1 MKQKH
6 KEDHKGEKVFRYS
19 IRKYHFGAASVAVA
33 ALMFFANGTV
43 QAQTPDI
50 SPATENGTTSTSAFV
65 SDSSGGGVS
74 RELSEESPV
83 TAPSEPEQ
91 SSQGNQKTQEV
102 SDENESLAKT
112 GEEGKG
118 EKQAEEASRPTV
130 DKSLANQTVNAEIP
144 QPRTLKNKQS
154 DYDPIPLGDDE
165 DDEDDVDEQFSEMPV
180 TTIQPRSPHPVT
192 SRAVQVDTTA
202 PKVSLGQTI
211 LPTSESAATTP
222 LYRILQ
228 GQSFAPKLKVWDDSG
243 TIQRLDIIG
252 APNGVTKHGFGTDF
266 QEQTTARE
274 DTPYS
279 GSTLTGAVTDNKSLG
294 IHIARITVSDKT
306 GNATTYYLKYE
317 VYPPTVEAKQ
327 GRFGQVKDKNLIDG
341 DAPSNYIKFKNANG
355 QEVQKPSRV
364 DVAWVEK
371 PRTDEPGLSKTGRI
385 KITYHLT
392 SEIGAEVRQEKFV
405 TINTPVYYATLTQNR
420 YTATYGGEFI
430 NRRNPTDA
438 RRYINYNGGP
448 HFSLRE
454 LRAYWENS
462 SGASGQR
469 FASSIRGWSTNYL
482 GKKIEKLMVRYPS
495 NDGKFRGDDDYSER
509 YEILTGTFV
518 VKPVK
523 PSIQTSIGKVG
534 QDRVTV
540 NNVNSGTTVVVYDMA
555 NPNSPLEIGRVTV
568 PKEGNH
574 TIKDNV
580 QLTLASGQTFRK
592 NQKIATRVIYE
603 IDNQNA
609 KAELETAKNG
619 LTDVDKSGVSAKQQE
634 LEQALGQ
641 QVSTDGKTEDS
652 KRAYEQAKEK
662 VRQAIEK
669 AKQVQQDG
677 GATEAKVTEAE
688 NALTQAKAELETA
701 KNGLTDVDKS
711 GSQTPASPSDPAQ
724 SGTSPVTPP
733 SATRNRRTPPRRS
746 RRSVG
751 FVGNSQTG
759 TTPSA
764 VDKSE
769 LQTLVEDLERRLQG
783 LAGLSPEVLEE
794 AQRILREAQAA
805 LANDSLT
812 AQELAELLAKV
823 RQALNSIQAGT
834 SADKSPSASNSNK
847 EAESAKEPTN
857 ATDLPLYGV
866 FGAAVLSLLGA
877 LLFAVARKKN
887 SQLDNLSRELD
898 QLLVEL
904 KASDKDKKG
913 LGKAKKLA
921 KKARTF
927 VDSQQKDPQKEAEL
941 ISEIKTILS
950 QLREEV

>member
-33 ALMFFANGTV
+33 ALMFFSNGTV

-65 SDSSGGGVS
+65 SDSSGGVS

-603 IDNQNA
+603 IDNQNERVA
-609 KAELETAKNG
+609 SDFSET
-619 LTDVDKSGVSAKQQE
+619 LTVDVDKSGVSAKQQE

>member
-1 MKQKH
+1 
-6 KEDHKGEKVFRYS
+6 
-19 IRKYHFGAASVAVA
+19 
-33 ALMFFANGTV
+33 
-43 QAQTPDI
+43 
-50 SPATENGTTSTSAFV
+50 
-65 SDSSGGGVS
+65 
-74 RELSEESPV
+74 
-83 TAPSEPEQ
+83 
-91 SSQGNQKTQEV
+91 
-102 SDENESLAKT
+102 
-112 GEEGKG
+112 
-118 EKQAEEASRPTV
+118 
-130 DKSLANQTVNAEIP
+130 
-144 QPRTLKNKQS
+144 
-154 DYDPIPLGDDE
+154 
-165 DDEDDVDEQFSEMPV
+165 MPV

-603 IDNQNA
+603 IDNQNERVA
-609 KAELETAKNG
+609 SDFSET
-619 LTDVDKSGVSAKQQE
+619 LTVDVDKSGVSAKQQE

-834 SADKSPSASNSNK
+834 SADKSPSTSDSNK

>member
-33 ALMFFANGTV
+33 ALMFFSNGTV

-65 SDSSGGGVS
+65 SDSSGGVS

-603 IDNQNA
+603 IDNQNERVA
-609 KAELETAKNG
+609 SDFSET
-619 LTDVDKSGVSAKQQE
+619 LTVDVDKSGVSAKQQE

-711 GSQTPASPSDPAQ
+711 GVSAKQQELEQAL

>member
-1 MKQKH
+1 
-6 KEDHKGEKVFRYS
+6 
-19 IRKYHFGAASVAVA
+19 
-33 ALMFFANGTV
+33 
-43 QAQTPDI
+43 
-50 SPATENGTTSTSAFV
+50 
-65 SDSSGGGVS
+65 
-74 RELSEESPV
+74 
-83 TAPSEPEQ
+83 
-91 SSQGNQKTQEV
+91 
-102 SDENESLAKT
+102 
-112 GEEGKG
+112 
-118 EKQAEEASRPTV
+118 
-130 DKSLANQTVNAEIP
+130 
-144 QPRTLKNKQS
+144 
-154 DYDPIPLGDDE
+154 
-165 DDEDDVDEQFSEMPV
+165 MPV

-523 PSIQTSIGKVG
+523 PSIQT
-534 QDRVTV
+534 
-540 NNVNSGTTVVVYDMA
+540 
-555 NPNSPLEIGRVTV
+555 
-568 PKEGNH
+568 
-574 TIKDNV
+574 
-580 QLTLASGQTFRK
+580 
-592 NQKIATRVIYE
+592 
-603 IDNQNA
+603 
-609 KAELETAKNG
+609 
-619 LTDVDKSGVSAKQQE
+619 
-634 LEQALGQ
+634 
-641 QVSTDGKTEDS
+641 
-652 KRAYEQAKEK
+652 
-662 VRQAIEK
+662 
-669 AKQVQQDG
+669 
-677 GATEAKVTEAE
+677 
-688 NALTQAKAELETA
+688 
-701 KNGLTDVDKS
+701 
-711 GSQTPASPSDPAQ
+711 
-724 SGTSPVTPP
+724 
-733 SATRNRRTPPRRS
+733 
-746 RRSVG
+746 
-751 FVGNSQTG
+751 
-759 TTPSA
+759 
-764 VDKSE
+764 
-769 LQTLVEDLERRLQG
+769 
-783 LAGLSPEVLEE
+783 
-794 AQRILREAQAA
+794 
-805 LANDSLT
+805 
-812 AQELAELLAKV
+812 
-823 RQALNSIQAGT
+823 
-834 SADKSPSASNSNK
+834 
-847 EAESAKEPTN
+847 
-857 ATDLPLYGV
+857 
-866 FGAAVLSLLGA
+866 
-877 LLFAVARKKN
+877 
-887 SQLDNLSRELD
+887 
-898 QLLVEL
+898 
-904 KASDKDKKG
+904 
-913 LGKAKKLA
+913 
-921 KKARTF
+921 
-927 VDSQQKDPQKEAEL
+927 
-941 ISEIKTILS
+941 
-950 QLREEV
+950 

>member
-33 ALMFFANGTV
+33 ALMFFSNGTV

-65 SDSSGGGVS
+65 SDSSGVS
-74 RELSEESPV
+74 RELSEESLV

-603 IDNQNA
+603 IDNQNERVA
-609 KAELETAKNG
+609 SDFSET
-619 LTDVDKSGVSAKQQE
+619 LTVDVDKSGVSAKQQE

>member
-1 MKQKH
+1 
-6 KEDHKGEKVFRYS
+6 
-19 IRKYHFGAASVAVA
+19 
-33 ALMFFANGTV
+33 
-43 QAQTPDI
+43 
-50 SPATENGTTSTSAFV
+50 
-65 SDSSGGGVS
+65 
-74 RELSEESPV
+74 
-83 TAPSEPEQ
+83 
-91 SSQGNQKTQEV
+91 
-102 SDENESLAKT
+102 
-112 GEEGKG
+112 
-118 EKQAEEASRPTV
+118 
-130 DKSLANQTVNAEIP
+130 
-144 QPRTLKNKQS
+144 
-154 DYDPIPLGDDE
+154 
-165 DDEDDVDEQFSEMPV
+165 MPV

-603 IDNQNA
+603 IDNQNERVA
-609 KAELETAKNG
+609 SDFSET
-619 LTDVDKSGVSAKQQE
+619 LTVDVDKSGVSAKQQE

-711 GSQTPASPSDPAQ
+711 GVSAKQQELEQAL

>member
-1 MKQKH
+1 
-6 KEDHKGEKVFRYS
+6 
-19 IRKYHFGAASVAVA
+19 
-33 ALMFFANGTV
+33 
-43 QAQTPDI
+43 
-50 SPATENGTTSTSAFV
+50 
-65 SDSSGGGVS
+65 
-74 RELSEESPV
+74 
-83 TAPSEPEQ
+83 
-91 SSQGNQKTQEV
+91 
-102 SDENESLAKT
+102 
-112 GEEGKG
+112 
-118 EKQAEEASRPTV
+118 
-130 DKSLANQTVNAEIP
+130 
-144 QPRTLKNKQS
+144 
-154 DYDPIPLGDDE
+154 
-165 DDEDDVDEQFSEMPV
+165 MPV

-603 IDNQNA
+603 IDNQNERVASDFSETLTVDVDKSGVSAKQQELEQALGQQVSTDGKTEDSKRAYEQAKEKVRQAIEKAKQVQQDGGATEAKVTEAENALTQA

>member
-1 MKQKH
+1 
-6 KEDHKGEKVFRYS
+6 
-19 IRKYHFGAASVAVA
+19 
-33 ALMFFANGTV
+33 
-43 QAQTPDI
+43 
-50 SPATENGTTSTSAFV
+50 
-65 SDSSGGGVS
+65 
-74 RELSEESPV
+74 
-83 TAPSEPEQ
+83 
-91 SSQGNQKTQEV
+91 
-102 SDENESLAKT
+102 
-112 GEEGKG
+112 
-118 EKQAEEASRPTV
+118 
-130 DKSLANQTVNAEIP
+130 
-144 QPRTLKNKQS
+144 
-154 DYDPIPLGDDE
+154 
-165 DDEDDVDEQFSEMPV
+165 MPV

-603 IDNQNA
+603 IDNQND